1 MYVQFGVGCMYV
13 LNLKIYFYDK
23 SLFGMTDRHGQ
34 IRPTTNN
41 IQSLDKTIELIDT
54 TKKVLCK
61 RWKDTLAAPDLHKDE
76 PDEGIDDGVGGI
88 FAGLLDP
95 LEGAVVAG
103 EAEVMLRAVYSVPCP
118 TTTSLPLLEDPD
130 TAPAQL
136 GTVQFVKSVP

>member
-1 MYVQFGVGCMYV
+1 M
-13 LNLKIYFYDK
+13 
-23 SLFGMTDRHGQ
+23 
-34 IRPTTNN
+34 
-41 IQSLDKTIELIDT
+41 DKTIELIDT

-61 RWKDTLAAPDLHKDE
+61 SWKDTLAAPDLHKDE

-118 TTTSLPLLEDPD
+118 TTTSAIR
-130 TAPAQL
+130 TL
-136 GTVQFVKSVP
+136 GKQYIEIKDLSRSEMIKCQWKE